1 MRNAFGFLPC
11 RYECG
16 SVPFSPSI
24 FFFFF
29 LGGGGGELLKLLQ
42 LLLHHGAVSPSQPAP
57 RVLGR
62 QRPHVLSTRSRRQI
76 KD

>member
-1 MRNAFGFLPC
+1 MWVCPLLPLH
-11 RYECG
+11 
-16 SVPFSPSI
+16 I
-24 FFFFF
+24 FFFF
-29 LGGGGGELLKLLQ
+29 LTGGGGELLKLLQ

-62 QRPHVLSTRSRRQI
+62 QRPHVLSPRSRRQI